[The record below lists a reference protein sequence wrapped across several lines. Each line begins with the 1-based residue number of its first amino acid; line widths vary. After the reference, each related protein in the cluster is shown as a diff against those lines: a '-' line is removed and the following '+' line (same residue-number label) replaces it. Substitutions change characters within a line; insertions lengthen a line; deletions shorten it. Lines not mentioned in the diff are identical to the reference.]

1 MRRTTRLFLGKKLNA
16 LIRKASMEEM
26 TIQRRAIKDVLLK
39 ILKIIGQSVAWLL
52 VQCVVLYILGQFN
65 VSIAGLFPIIA
76 YANIKI
82 IVPMFVYRIACRKV
96 IMVYTI
102 VGTIVNNFLEVNS
115 KKWWITIFILYL
127 VYMIL
132 TLLGMMDAMGEWFF
146 EGFGVLIFDVW
157 MFPLLWL
164 GELEIWH
171 YIQQRRKLAVE

>member
-1 MRRTTRLFLGKKLNA
+1 MEGMAIRRIFT
-16 LIRKASMEEM
+16 
-26 TIQRRAIKDVLLK
+26 KDVLIK
-39 ILKIIGQSVAWLL
+39 ILKITGQSVAWLL
-52 VQCVVLYILGQFN
+52 VQRVVLYILGQFN

-102 VGTIVNNFLEVNS
+102 VGTIVYNFLEVNS
-115 KKWWITIFILYL
+115 KKWWITILILYL
-127 VYMIL
+127 IYMIL

-171 YIQQRRKLAVE
+171 YLKRRKSLIKSQGNLDSHTEI